1 MNYLKIDPYSIS
13 NGSGVRVALF
23 VSGCRRHCKG
33 CFQPETWSF
42 EAGERFTT
50 ETLEEIIRLLD
61 KPFIRGLTVLGGEP
75 MEPENQGSVLL
86 LVSFVKARLPQK
98 DIWLYSGY
106 ELEEMPQT
114 EFTQSILETIDV
126 LVDGPFI
133 EEQSDPSL
141 VFKGSRNQKIRILTP
156 SYTTDDIL
164 DTWEELV

>member
-13 NGSGVRVALF
+13 NGSGVRVAVF

-33 CFQPETWSF
+33 CFQPEGWDF
-42 EAGERFTT
+42 KAGERFTT
-50 ETLEEIIRLLD
+50 RTLEEIIQAID
-61 KPFIRGLTVLGGEP
+61 KPFIQGLTVLGGEP

-106 ELEEMPQT
+106 GLDEMPQT
-114 EFTQSILETIDV
+114 QFTRPILEAIDV

-133 EEQSDPSL
+133 EEQHDPSL
-141 VFKGSRNQKIRILTP
+141 VFKGSKNQKIRVLN
-156 SYTTDDIL
+156 SLYTKDDIL
-164 DTWEELV
+164 DTWEEE

>member
-13 NGSGVRVALF
+13 NGSGVRVAVF

-33 CFQPETWSF
+33 CFQPETWDF
-42 EAGERFTT
+42 KAGERFTT
-50 ETLEEIIRLLD
+50 RTLEEIIQAID
-61 KPFIRGLTVLGGEP
+61 KPFIQGLTVLGGEP

-106 ELEEMPQT
+106 GLDEMPQT
-114 EFTQSILETIDV
+114 QFTRPILEAIDV

-133 EEQSDPSL
+133 EEQHDPSL
-141 VFKGSRNQKIRILTP
+141 VFKGSKNQKIRVLN
-156 SYTTDDIL
+156 SLYTKDDIL
-164 DTWEELV
+164 DTWEEE